1 MIWQNLKNQILN
13 FLKSGTW
20 LSRIV
25 VAEVVL
31 WIVLVIA
38 DFVANYFT
46 LKGDHI
52 ATDWVSKW
60 LCMMADNSF
69 WGKPW
74 TAITYLFVHQRFWS
88 VFANIVV
95 LTVAGRIIYH
105 YRGGR
110 TFATTFFCS
119 GLAGALSA
127 FLFGMITPVFDP
139 LCGASPA
146 ALGMFMAV
154 VGYMPDYE
162 VFFFPRQQ
170 RGFKL
175 RYIAYIFV
183 AIDLLGAL
191 SAQNIVNV
199 ANLGGELCGFLM
211 LYLPKVTGGVKL
223 KFKRPERKKHSSG
236 SAQRPMTDEEYNRR
250 RAENDRRIDEILD
263 KISKSGYEKLTP
275 EEKEFLFKSS
285 NNR

>member
-1 MIWQNLKNQILN
+1 MFWQNLKNQVLN

-31 WIVLVIA
+31 WLVLLIA

-46 LKGDHI
+46 LKGSV
-52 ATDWVSKW
+52 ATAWVNEW
-60 LCMMADNSF
+60 LCMMPDNHF
-69 WGKPW
+69 WSKPW
-74 TAITYLFVHQRFWS
+74 TAVTYLFVHQRFWS
-88 VFANIVV
+88 VFANVVV
-95 LTVAGRIIYH
+95 LIVAGHIIYH

-110 TFATTFFCS
+110 TFAITFFCC
-119 GLAGALSA
+119 GLAGALFA

-139 LCGASPA
+139 LWCASPA

-191 SAQNIVNV
+191 SAQNIVNI

-223 KFKRPERKKHSSG
+223 KFKRPERKKQSG
-236 SAQRPMTDEEYNRR
+236 DSAQRPMSDEEYNRR
-250 RAENDRRIDEILD
+250 RAENERRVDEILD
-263 KISKSGYEKLTP
+263 KISQSGYEKLTP